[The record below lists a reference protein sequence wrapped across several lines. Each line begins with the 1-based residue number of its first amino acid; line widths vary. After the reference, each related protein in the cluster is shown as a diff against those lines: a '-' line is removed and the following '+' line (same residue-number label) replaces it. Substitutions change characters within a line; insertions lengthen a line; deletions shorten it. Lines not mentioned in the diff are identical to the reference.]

1 MIALI
6 PIFVFVMLLG
16 ISALH
21 LAWSLGSTFP
31 CKDRDA
37 LVRTVVGR
45 GGGGSAMPP
54 RISSALVAAATF
66 LAALWPLIMQG
77 RILTFVP
84 SPLVGLGAIILVIV
98 FLGRGVMG
106 LTPWFRRLLPEE
118 PLVTLNRKYYS
129 PLCIALGLCC
139 LVILIGKF

>member
-1 MIALI
+1 MIPLI
-6 PIFVFVMLLG
+6 SMFVLVTLLA

-21 LAWSLGSTFP
+21 LAWAFGSTFP
-31 CKDRDA
+31 CKDKDA

-45 GGGGSAMPP
+45 GGGASAMPP
-54 RISSALVAAATF
+54 GISSALVAAATF
-66 LAALWPLIMQG
+66 LASLWPLMMQG

-84 SPLVGLGAIILVIV
+84 SALIGLGAVILVTV

-118 PLVTLNRKYYS
+118 PFVSLNRKYYS
-129 PLCIALGLCC
+129 PLCIALGLCY
-139 LVILIGKF
+139 LILFIGRF